1 MKDLF
6 FKILDMSVTASWVI
20 LAVMAVRFLLR
31 KAPKKYS
38 YALWV
43 AALFR
48 LLCPVSIQ
56 SVVSAFNFAPFHK
69 ATLQTTGEL
78 QFVPSDVRMVEINT
92 GIPVVDAVINTGAPV
107 VDTAVSAPVPVAP
120 PVVTPAVT
128 VTPMQMLVFIGMAAW
143 VIGMMT
149 MVTISIVNYIKL
161 RKDLR
166 FAVRMRDNIWQC
178 ETVRSPFLVGLV
190 KPKIY
195 LPYGL
200 DGQTQEYILA
210 HEQYHLKRLDHI
222 AKLLGYAALTIHWF
236 NPLCHLAFRLMNSDM
251 EMSCDEYVL
260 DRNNIPTTQ
269 YSYSLLT
276 IATNRRFPAATP
288 LAFAE
293 SGVKERMINVLKWKK
308 PKKWVSVVAVMV
320 CTILL
325 ISCATN
331 PKVTI
336 PTGDEPA
343 VEDSQAALLEF
354 PGLKWGMT
362 PEEVKTALEL
372 TEEQIVSQ
380 KYSEGDENESTCR
393 LSVKNTTFLDE
404 EVSLATFQFS
414 NNGKGYKLH
423 RIDLYLDED
432 VDMNEMNNALTEVY
446 GEGTGEYYLNYH
458 IDVSGK
464 LQEGKRRGDTELGQQ
479 YNMYTRLTEKLS
491 GDMQRKK
498 DAVFGIVEDP
508 EFMVE
513 HWVSSAKGTEVLPE
527 DGQELFVQFFEETE
541 QADRETVMAWFEKV
555 PLVANIT
562 QNRSLA
568 AAMHEIDDSPSEE
581 SAYVTHNQVIFDA
594 GNLIYFIEG
603 IERLTPVGD
612 PALLELPGMKWGD
625 TPETIKSVLNLPE
638 ENYLLDAQLAQTRWL
653 TVVGDFNYFGEEVA
667 YGRFHYTRHL
677 STQDWALSSVE
688 LYYKED
694 SDMAAVKEEL
704 IALYGAPNEGL
715 GFTRYRIY
723 KGEIEE
729 YVDPGFT
736 SNFVDVD
743 EPVFG
748 WWQSETKR
756 AGVLSEEI
764 VDRMVASAIVDTSG
778 LGTGLDPADPASR
791 DVILDYL
798 NKESATLLC
807 CSNNKISRNVML
819 PQYTTPYAVY
829 FDATTSIWAQ
839 SYFQLNQV
847 GYNYVDDKTMLEFP
861 RLKWGASVEEV
872 KTALNIQEEQ
882 ISTDD
887 FLEATNFD
895 THLLHVKDITF
906 FGEEVSLGCFK
917 FRSVDEENVGLSYI
931 MLFLDEDTDM
941 EHLQAELSYQYQNQG
956 TGETFDTCQ
965 WNIKDKVNYDPEK
978 KDRPGEYELEEGKS
992 RGGDA
997 ELWRLVNNPPSGS
1010 GYNFY
1015 EAALKVVE
1023 DPEFKTY
1030 NWVSPVKFTEV
1041 ISSEGQNALKEAYE
1055 TYSNIDPSLTQKF
1068 LENRPTVRMSI
1079 SNRTWQAAR
1088 VELEGI
1094 TEGELTL
1101 ATHNLVILDAQT
1113 LIELQYEAQRLQ
1125 KVLESE

>member
-56 SVVSAFNFAPFHK
+56 SVVSAFNFVPFHK

-92 GIPVVDAVINTGAPV
+92 GIPVVDAVINTGTPV

-128 VTPMQMLVFIGMAAW
+128 VTPMQMLVFVGMIAW

-166 FAVRMRDNIWQC
+166 FAVRMRENIWQC
-178 ETVRSPFLVGLV
+178 ETVRSPFLVGLI

-200 DGQTQEYILA
+200 DEQTQGYILA

-336 PTGDEPA
+336 PTGDDPA
-343 VEDSQAALLEF
+343 VDTTAATN
-354 PGLKWGMT
+354 P
-362 PEEVKTALEL
+362 
-372 TEEQIVSQ
+372 
-380 KYSEGDENESTCR
+380 
-393 LSVKNTTFLDE
+393 
-404 EVSLATFQFS
+404 
-414 NNGKGYKLH
+414 
-423 RIDLYLDED
+423 
-432 VDMNEMNNALTEVY
+432 
-446 GEGTGEYYLNYH
+446 
-458 IDVSGK
+458 
-464 LQEGKRRGDTELGQQ
+464 
-479 YNMYTRLTEKLS
+479 
-491 GDMQRKK
+491 
-498 DAVFGIVEDP
+498 VED
-508 EFMVE
+508 
-513 HWVSSAKGTEVLPE
+513 
-527 DGQELFVQFFEETE
+527 EL
-541 QADRETVMAWFEKV
+541 K
-555 PLVANIT
+555 
-562 QNRSLA
+562 
-568 AAMHEIDDSPSEE
+568 
-581 SAYVTHNQVIFDA
+581 
-594 GNLIYFIEG
+594 
-603 IERLTPVGD
+603 VGD
-612 PALLELPGMKWGD
+612 PSMLELPGMKWGA
-625 TPETIKSVLNLPE
+625 TPEEVKAVLDLPD
-638 ENYLLDAQLAQTRWL
+638 ENYLVDAQLAQTRWL
-653 TVVGDFNYFGEEVA
+653 TVVGDFNFFGEEVA

-694 SDMAAVKEEL
+694 TDMAAVKEEL

-778 LGTGLDPADPASR
+778 LGTGLDPADPASQ

-807 CSNNKISRNVML
+807 CSNNKVSKNVML

-839 SYFQLNQV
+839 SYFELNQV

-872 KTALNIQEEQ
+872 KTALNIQAEQ
-882 ISTDD
+882 ISTDR
-887 FLEATNFD
+887 FSEGSTFD
-895 THLLHVKDITF
+895 THYLHVKDITF
-906 FGEEVSLGCFK
+906 FGEEVPIACFE
-917 FRSVDEENVGLSYI
+917 FRSVDEENLGLSYI

-941 EHLQAELSYQYQNQG
+941 EHLQAELSYQYQNEG
-956 TGETFDTCQ
+956 TGETFDTCK
-965 WNIKDKVNYDPEK
+965 WEIKDEVNFDPDA
-978 KDRPGEYELEEGKS
+978 DRRVEYELVEGKS

-997 ELWRLVNNPPSGS
+997 ELWYLADNPPSGS
-1010 GYNFY
+1010 GFKLYL
-1015 EAALKVVE
+1015 AVRKIIE

-1030 NWVSPVKFTEV
+1030 NWVSPVKLTEV
-1041 ISSEGQNALKEAYE
+1041 ISPEDQNALKEVYE
-1055 TYSNIDPSLTQKF
+1055 QNLGIDPATTEEYLAK
-1068 LENRPTVRMSI
+1068 RPTVWMSI
-1079 SNRTWQAAR
+1079 SNRSLQVAR
-1088 VELEGI
+1088 AEMEGA
-1094 TEGELTL
+1094 TDGELALCT
-1101 ATHNLVILDAQT
+1101 NNVVYIDAQT

>member
-1 MKDLF
+1 MTDLF
-6 FKILDMSVTASWVI
+6 LKVLDMSITASWVI
-20 LAVMAVRFLLR
+20 LAVMAVRLLLR

-48 LLCPVSIQ
+48 LLCPVSLQ
-56 SVVSAFNFAPFHK
+56 SVVSAFNFKPFRQ
-69 ATLQTTGEL
+69 AAQSTGEL
-78 QFVPSDVRMVEINT
+78 QFIPRDVVIPSVNTEIPAVT
-92 GIPVVDAVINTGAPV
+92 TTPPVADAVIDATMPI
-107 VDTAVSAPVPVAP
+107 VDNP
-120 PVVTPAVT
+120 PLAAVTPEISVNPMQILLFAGMIIWLVGMVAMVT
-128 VTPMQMLVFIGMAAW
+128 VSV
-143 VIGMMT
+143 
-149 MVTISIVNYIKL
+149 VNYIRL
-161 RKDLR
+161 RKGLQ
-166 FAVRMRDNIWQC
+166 FATRMEGNIWQC
-178 ETVRSPFLVGLV
+178 ETVRSPFLVGLI

-210 HEQYHLKRLDHI
+210 HEQYHLKRFDHI
-222 AKLLGYAALTIHWF
+222 AKLLGYAALTLHWF
-236 NPLCHLAFRLMNSDM
+236 NPLCHLAFRTMNRDM

-414 NNGKGYKLH
+414 NKGKGYKLQ

-479 YNMYTRLTEKLS
+479 YNMYTRLPEKLEGS
-491 GDMQRKK
+491 MQRKK

-555 PLVANIT
+555 PLVAIIT

-653 TVVGDFNYFGEEVA
+653 MVVGDFNFFGKEVA

-756 AGVLSEEI
+756 AGVLSKEI

-861 RLKWGASVEEV
+861 GLKWGASVEEV

-887 FLEATNFD
+887 FLEANNFD

-906 FGEEVSLGCFK
+906 FGEEVSIGCFK
-917 FRSVDEENVGLSYI
+917 FRSVDEENLGLSYI

-956 TGETFDTCQ
+956 TGEYFMSYSLSTGSAIHVNVDPDEIEYKLYEYKRCFDWVLDENGKYQ
-965 WNIKDKVNYDPEK
+965 W
-978 KDRPGEYELEEGKS
+978 
-992 RGGDA
+992 
-997 ELWRLVNNPPSGS
+997 S
-1010 GYNFY
+1010 GYLGKEQSKPIMEKLN
-1015 EAALKVVE
+1015 EPGL
-1023 DPEFKTY
+1023 KTY
-1030 NWVSPVKFTEV
+1030 NWVSPVKAAEV
-1041 ISSEGQNALKEAYE
+1041 IDPESLEAMKEAYKR
-1055 TYSNIDPSLTQKF
+1055 YSDIDPSLTDEW
-1068 LENRPTVRMSI
+1068 LEKRPLVHMSMANRSA
-1079 SNRTWQAAR
+1079 QAIRA
-1088 VELEGI
+1088 ELEGV

-1101 ATHNLVILDAQT
+1101 ATNNIVVLDAQM
-1113 LIELQYEAQRLQ
+1113 LIELQYETQRLQ

>member
-1 MKDLF
+1 MTDLF
-6 FKILDMSVTASWVI
+6 LKVLDMSITASWVI
-20 LAVMAVRFLLR
+20 LAVMVVRLLLR

-48 LLCPVSIQ
+48 LLCPVSLQ
-56 SVVSAFNFAPFHK
+56 SVVSAFNFKPFRQ
-69 ATLQTTGEL
+69 AAQSTGEL
-78 QFVPSDVRMVEINT
+78 QFIPRDVVIPSVNTEIPAVT
-92 GIPVVDAVINTGAPV
+92 TTPPVADAVIDATMPI
-107 VDTAVSAPVPVAP
+107 VDNP
-120 PVVTPAVT
+120 PLAAVTPEISVNPMQILLFAGMIIWLVGVAAMVT
-128 VTPMQMLVFIGMAAW
+128 VSV
-143 VIGMMT
+143 
-149 MVTISIVNYIKL
+149 VNYIRL
-161 RKDLR
+161 RKGLQ
-166 FAVRMRDNIWQC
+166 FATRMEGNIWQC
-178 ETVRSPFLVGLV
+178 ETVRSPFLVGLI

-210 HEQYHLKRLDHI
+210 HEQYHLKRFDHI

-236 NPLCHLAFRLMNSDM
+236 NPLCHLAFRTMNRDM

-414 NNGKGYKLH
+414 NKGKGYKLQ

-479 YNMYTRLTEKLS
+479 YNMYTRLPEKLEGS
-491 GDMQRKK
+491 MQRKK

-555 PLVANIT
+555 PLVAIIT

-653 TVVGDFNYFGEEVA
+653 MVVGDFNFFGEEVA

-694 SDMAAVKEEL
+694 TDMAAVKEEL

-887 FLEATNFD
+887 FQEANNFD

-956 TGETFDTCQ
+956 TGEYFMSYSLSTGSAIHVNVDPDEIEYKLYEYKRCFDWVLDENGKYQ
-965 WNIKDKVNYDPEK
+965 W
-978 KDRPGEYELEEGKS
+978 
-992 RGGDA
+992 
-997 ELWRLVNNPPSGS
+997 S
-1010 GYNFY
+1010 GYLGKEQSKPIMEKLN
-1015 EAALKVVE
+1015 EPGL
-1023 DPEFKTY
+1023 KTY
-1030 NWVSPVKFTEV
+1030 NWVSPVKAAEV
-1041 ISSEGQNALKEAYE
+1041 IDPESLEAMKEAYKR
-1055 TYSNIDPSLTQKF
+1055 YSDIDPSLTDEW
-1068 LENRPTVRMSI
+1068 LEKRPLVHMSMANRSA
-1079 SNRTWQAAR
+1079 QAIRA
-1088 VELEGI
+1088 ELEGV

-1101 ATHNLVILDAQT
+1101 ATNNIVVLDAQM
-1113 LIELQYEAQRLQ
+1113 LIELQYETQRLQ